1 MNIALVL
8 CPSWDALYPLASFA
22 LLGARLKSAGHD
34 AKVLDLNHAMARLE
48 MAAGGDE
55 LRPRPTPADPWT
67 EPEFVRDRAL
77 EPHRAWISRS
87 LRTLLGEGRRLFG
100 FSVFNSNL
108 AFTLEVA
115 RLLKSLDPAAVVV
128 LGGPSCL
135 TFPECLE
142 HLKHDCVDAV
152 VLGEADESFPRL
164 VDRFAVAGGLVA
176 GPGVLLRGDSSTWR
190 DASAPPADLDALP
203 MLDYSVYGSL
213 ETYAGKVISTSRGCV
228 RECVFC
234 ADWREMRY
242 RRMSGRR
249 IHAELMHQLER
260 HPGKTDFLFGD
271 SIVNSSIEELEDFA
285 RRAIASNAGAT
296 WSGYAI
302 VRPDM
307 SRPHAELL
315 KTSGCRRLYFG
326 IESGSQR
333 VLRSMRKPIPP
344 EVNARVLRDASS
356 AGIETSALWM
366 AGFPTETE
374 ETFLESLRFIREN
387 AAGIGL
393 LLVSLFS
400 IAEMRG
406 LAEEY
411 GLGSVESD
419 LFWDTRDGLN
429 TFPVRLGRL
438 RRLMETADEAGIRCL
453 YQGRIGLSELPAYEE
468 RLLERWRAY
477 SGSRR

>member
-1 MNIALVL
+1 
-8 CPSWDALYPLASFA
+8 
-22 LLGARLKSAGHD
+22 
-34 AKVLDLNHAMARLE
+34 
-48 MAAGGDE
+48 
-55 LRPRPTPADPWT
+55 
-67 EPEFVRDRAL
+67 
-77 EPHRAWISRS
+77 
-87 LRTLLGEGRRLFG
+87 
-100 FSVFNSNL
+100 
-108 AFTLEVA
+108 
-115 RLLKSLDPAAVVV
+115 
-128 LGGPSCL
+128 
-135 TFPECLE
+135 
-142 HLKHDCVDAV
+142 
-152 VLGEADESFPRL
+152 
-164 VDRFAVAGGLVA
+164 
-176 GPGVLLRGDSSTWR
+176 
-190 DASAPPADLDALP
+190 
-203 MLDYSVYGSL
+203 
-213 ETYAGKVISTSRGCV
+213 
-228 RECVFC
+228 
-234 ADWREMRY
+234 
-242 RRMSGRR
+242 
-249 IHAELMHQLER
+249 
-260 HPGKTDFLFGD
+260 
-271 SIVNSSIEELEDFA
+271 
-285 RRAIASNAGAT
+285 
-296 WSGYAI
+296 
-302 VRPDM
+302 
-307 SRPHAELL
+307 
-315 KTSGCRRLYFG
+315 
-326 IESGSQR
+326 
-333 VLRSMRKPIPP
+333 MRKPIPP